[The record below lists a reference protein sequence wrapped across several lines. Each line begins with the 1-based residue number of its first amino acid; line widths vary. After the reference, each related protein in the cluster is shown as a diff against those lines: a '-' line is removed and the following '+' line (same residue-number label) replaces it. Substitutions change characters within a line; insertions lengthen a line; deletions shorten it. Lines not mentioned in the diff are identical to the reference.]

1 MPEPSEDARRHST
14 RLGEI
19 IRTEI
24 DTAGGWIDFARF
36 MELALYAPGLGYYV
50 AGATKFGG
58 DGDFVTAPEI
68 SPLFGRT
75 LARQIAQILDGSGG
89 QVLEL
94 GAGSGTMAA
103 DVLDEL
109 QRMDRL
115 PERYLIL
122 ETSPQLVERQQR
134 TLQQKL
140 PVLKGRVEWVSTLP
154 QNFDGVIVA
163 NEVLDALP
171 VHVVAWRENGVFQRG
186 VSWTDGLVWSER
198 LLQPGQLRDAAEAIA
213 AEAGYVSEI
222 SLVVSALVR
231 SLSAALRKG
240 ALLLIDYGFGRRE
253 YYHPQRAH
261 GTLMCHYRHRAHD
274 DPFFLP
280 GLQDLTAH
288 VDFTAVAEAG
298 IDAGMKM
305 LGYTTQAQ
313 FLVNSGITGLLAQHA
328 QDAAIARIALTAG
341 VQKLLSPAEMGEQ
354 FKVIA
359 LGRGIDGPL
368 IGFTS
373 GDKSRLL

>member
-1 MPEPSEDARRHST
+1 MGIVAQPFRFPALPTFPRRADLPEPSEDARRHST

-94 GAGSGTMAA
+94 GAGSGAMAA
-103 DVLDEL
+103 YVLGEL

-115 PERYLIL
+115 PGRYLIL
-122 ETSPQLVERQQR
+122 ETSPQLAERQQR
-134 TLQQKL
+134 TLQEKR
-140 PVLKGRVEWVSTLP
+140 PALKNQVEWIGTLP

-213 AEAGYVSEI
+213 AEAG
-222 SLVVSALVR
+222 
-231 SLSAALRKG
+231 
-240 ALLLIDYGFGRRE
+240 
-253 YYHPQRAH
+253 
-261 GTLMCHYRHRAHD
+261 
-274 DPFFLP
+274 
-280 GLQDLTAH
+280 
-288 VDFTAVAEAG
+288 
-298 IDAGMKM
+298 
-305 LGYTTQAQ
+305 
-313 FLVNSGITGLLAQHA
+313 
-328 QDAAIARIALTAG
+328 
-341 VQKLLSPAEMGEQ
+341 
-354 FKVIA
+354 
-359 LGRGIDGPL
+359 
-368 IGFTS
+368 
-373 GDKSRLL
+373 